1 MAKFSDRKYIECG
14 HLFDKPIARM
24 RGHLF
29 DCVTTSTLSPFPTRR
44 TGKGEQEYNQSLPDY
59 QRLLYVQ
66 DARKLCILDQQVQ
79 KVQELVP
86 LELVRIR

>member
-1 MAKFSDRKYIECG
+1 MWPVCSGILPLFWLPVVTSLTS
-14 HLFDKPIARM
+14 HL

-29 DCVTTSTLSPFPTRR
+29 DCVTTGTLSPFPTRR

-66 DARKLCILDQQVQ
+66 DARKLLDQHD
-79 KVQELVP
+79 
-86 LELVRIR
+86 